1 MVATNTIPP
10 AGHPLSA
17 VGLARTHLVELANGL
32 RVGFFA
38 LLGKNAVS
46 VVAKGEPV
54 DFGDQHQAARKRWPP
69 SKPGGAGDYRR
80 NPRRD

>member
-1 MVATNTIPP
+1 M
-10 AGHPLSA
+10 
-17 VGLARTHLVELANGL
+17 ELANGL

-54 DFGDQHQAARKRWPP
+54 DFGDQHQAAREAVAALKAR
-69 SKPGGAGDYRR
+69 GRR
-80 NPRRD
+80 